1 MGKIPPMAMAALAE
15 EISAVVADAPRRLR
29 VGDSRDSREG
39 GEIWFGDNLAVL
51 QTMEAESVGLIY
63 IDPPF
68 NTGKVQ
74 SRKQIRVWREGEAT
88 AITASKRATVMA
100 AARKCAR

>member
-1 MGKIPPMAMAALAE
+1 MGKIPPMAMAALAGD
-15 EISAVVADAPRRLR
+15 VPVADAPRRLC
-29 VGDSRDSREG
+29 VGDDRDSREG

-51 QTMEAESVGLIY
+51 RMMEADSVGLIY

-74 SRKQIRVWREGEAT
+74 SRKQIRVRREGDDGNGT
-88 AITASKRATVMA
+88 KM
-100 AARKCAR
+100 